1 MQHIAIKLFMQR
13 VVTDREQQH
22 AERLLQVGNNSLR
35 KPFRIDAAKQM
46 LSDKLP
52 LFFFF
57 INFYF
62 V

>member
-13 VVTDREQQH
+13 VVPDREQQQ

-35 KPFRIDAAKQM
+35 KPFRIDAAKQ
-46 LSDKLP
+46 LP
-52 LFFFF
+52 LFFL
-57 INFYF
+57 INIYY